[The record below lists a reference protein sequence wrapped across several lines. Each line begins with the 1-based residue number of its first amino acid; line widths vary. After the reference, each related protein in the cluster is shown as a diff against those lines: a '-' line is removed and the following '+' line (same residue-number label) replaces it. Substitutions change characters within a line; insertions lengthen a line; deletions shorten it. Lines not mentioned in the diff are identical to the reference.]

1 MNPARCPLQAGDEGA
16 ILLSYLDRQLDSG
29 SMAALDRHVAQC
41 PDCARV
47 VESQRAVWQAL
58 DAYEPQRISAD
69 FDDQVMARIA
79 AERPWW
85 VRMMDAQ
92 WLGGRGH
99 WWKMAMPLT
108 AACLALVAVAVWKG
122 GGEVRTP
129 VSMDSTEV
137 QQVEDALADV
147 EMLRQLGVTGESQPL

>member
-1 MNPARCPLQAGDEGA
+1 MNPARCPLQSGDEGA
-16 ILLSYLDRQLDSG
+16 ILLSYLDRQLDSD

-58 DAYEPQRISAD
+58 DAYEPVRISAD
-69 FDDQVMARIA
+69 FDEQVMARIA

-85 VRMMDAQ
+85 VRMMDAP
-92 WLGGRGH
+92 LFGGH
-99 WWKMAMPLT
+99 WWKAAMPLT
-108 AACLALVAVAVWKG
+108 AACLALLAVAVWKG
-122 GGEVRTP
+122 ADAPRP
-129 VSMDSTEV
+129 PSPMDSTEV

-147 EMLRQLGVTGESQPL
+147 EMLRQLGVTEEKSQTL